1 MTLSRVTLAMIE
13 AAAMLAEL
21 AISDATEPTPDR
33 EADPD
38 DDDRHAGAARRS
50 AEE

>member
-21 AISDATEPTPDR
+21 ASPRTMGSDGNLRSGGRFTP
-33 EADPD
+33 
-38 DDDRHAGAARRS
+38 S
-50 AEE
+50 TST